1 MSGHWWSRRWSDRP
15 WWSRLHDTINFSIVG
30 VILLVVLWESVRRW
44 LGY

>member
-1 MSGHWWSRRWSDRP
+1 MSGHWLSGAGATGR
-15 WWSRLHDTINFSIVG
+15 WSRLHDTIKFPIVG